1 MNKRA
6 LLIAVGIT
14 FLFCMTLAVVDHE
27 PLKAL
32 DVQLVRIHGQNE
44 GPKKSL
50 MVEPVTATVP
60 KGGIVIWVNEGAFE
74 EVKVNFEEG
83 KKCADVTSA
92 TKDFNLEAACFV
104 TTWIPLG
111 GTTSL
116 KFNETGT
123 FNYTVETNDG
133 VKIKGKLLIK

>member
-6 LLIAVGIT
+6 IGMGMGIT
-14 FLFCMTLAVVDHE
+14 FLLCLTLALVDHP
-27 PLKAL
+27 PLGAI

-50 MVEPVTATVP
+50 MVEPVSVTVP
-60 KGGIVIWVNEGAFE
+60 KGGIVVWVNEGAID

-104 TTWIPLG
+104 TTWIPLT

-116 KFNETGT
+116 KFNEPGT
-123 FNYTVETNDG
+123 FHYTVETNDG
-133 VKIKGKLLIK
+133 VKVKAKLIVK